1 MRTQPN
7 LGLRR
12 FISTMAAISSLEGP
26 LGPGL
31 RRCGEGEKSNRYFRS
46 TNALWNLNSVAG
58 LTSAPSFGIRRGLMN
73 SVGSPSTKRSI
84 EVRFGARC
92 RRSEEHTSELQSQS
106 NLVCRL

>member
-12 FISTMAAISSLEGP
+12 FSSTIAVMSCADGP

-31 RRCGEGEKSNRYFRS
+31 QRWGDEEKSRRYFRS
-46 TNALWNLNSVAG
+46 TKAWWNLNNVVG
-58 LTSAPSFGIRRGLMN
+58 LRSAESFGMRRGLMKRVVN
-73 SVGSPSTKRSI
+73 PSTKRSR

-92 RRSEEHTSELQSQS
+92 RERLLITS
-106 NLVCRL
+106 